1 MREFGYGARRALE
14 PYRSPDAQSYQD
26 PNVKPFFRTFRATPE
41 ERNSLGYNAYAQQ
54 QDNMVLQEDQ
64 INQQLAAQREK
75 IGQDKRKVARLEQVQ
90 DVEDQANEALNS
102 GIPANQVIQQFPGL
116 VQSPAFGRYAQMAK
130 MATPA
135 QQTLA
140 PHFRKSLKSPI
151 ARSYFDK
158 HFQVTGD
165 ATQAHDLAQADEM
178 NDNLKV
184 DLIKHG
190 VPFNIVE
197 GQQRWTPLMAQS
209 AIQTHGATKK
219 DNLDELGYRKA
230 VAKYFDDMKADEDVL
245 GKPRDMLKVKEDI
258 DKLRGVFFPQ
268 APVPV
273 ATPAVPGA
281 KAAPQTKAQTPAERL
296 AAKYGILKP
305 KVTQP

>member
-14 PYRSPDAQSYQD
+14 PYRSPDAQTYQD
-26 PNVKPFFRTFRATPE
+26 PNVKPFFRMFRATPE

-54 QDNMVLQEDQ
+54 QDNMVLREDQ
-64 INQQLAAQREK
+64 TNQQLAAQREK

-102 GIPANQVIQQFPGL
+102 GVPANEVIQQFPGL

-151 ARSYFDK
+151 ARSYFDR
-158 HFQVTGD
+158 HFAATGN

-184 DLIKHG
+184 ELVKHG

-197 GQQRWTPLMAQS
+197 SQQRWTPLMAQS
-209 AIQTHGATKK
+209 VIQTHGTAKK
-219 DNLDELGYRKA
+219 DSLSELGYRKA
-230 VAKYFDDMKADEDVL
+230 VGKYFEDLKADEDVT
-245 GKPRDMLKVKEDI
+245 GVPRDMAKVKEDI
-258 DKLRGVFFPQ
+258 DNLHKVFFPTAPPPAAGQ
-268 APVPV
+268 MPTSASVAPVNKV
-273 ATPAVPGA
+273 
-281 KAAPQTKAQTPAERL
+281 QSLAER
-296 AAKYGILKP
+296 YGIIKP
-305 KVTQP
+305 KTP